1 MSCYEQCLPC
11 PIHSSLLQNADVM
24 FSNSAAVGSILCS
37 DEVPISSGYSELS
50 CIARCYCSR
59 WFPAVLKP
67 LMKAWAMSPLIPEG
81 MLN

>member
-1 MSCYEQCLPC
+1 MTVVLSDHF
-11 PIHSSLLQNADVM
+11 HSSFLQNTDVR
-24 FSNSAAVGSILCS
+24 SSTSAAVGSILCS

-50 CIARCYCSR
+50 CIARCYHSR

-67 LMKAWAMSPLIPEG
+67 LMRAWATSPLNPEG